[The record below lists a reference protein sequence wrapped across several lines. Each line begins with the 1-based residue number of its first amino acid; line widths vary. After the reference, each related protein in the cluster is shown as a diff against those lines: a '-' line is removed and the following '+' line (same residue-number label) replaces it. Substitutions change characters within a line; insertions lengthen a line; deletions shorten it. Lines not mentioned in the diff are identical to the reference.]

1 MQVVEPGSGGERSW
15 FGGGGAPGGR
25 RPVDEETVGTAR
37 IKIVLNFGMND
48 VAVSIN
54 RGKR

>member
-1 MQVVEPGSGGERSW
+1 MQVVEPGPGGERSW
-15 FGGGGAPGGR
+15 FGGGAPGGR